1 VQSGDI
7 LADRFVIDD
16 DTRRGGIGVVYRGW
30 DLEAEQAVAI
40 KFLTQLS
47 PTDVKRFEREA
58 DLLAESNL
66 PGVVRHVQHGT
77 TEDGRPYLVMQW
89 LDGETVAARLDTRGF
104 DLAEA
109 VSLIVTVA
117 APLAAL
123 HARGLVHRDLKPEN
137 LILTRD
143 DPASV
148 TLIDFGLTR
157 ATIVSDTRVTAT
169 GCILGTP
176 GYMAPEQIR
185 GDAVIDARADV
196 FALGCVL
203 YECLTG
209 YAAFS
214 GGNFF
219 AVRTKI
225 LLTSPLAVRTLCPD
239 APPALEALVNA
250 MIAKRPDERPNDA
263 AAAATALRALGTLP
277 PSPRRRWHSMRPETP
292 PADAPHEGGATLV
305 VAQFSGIVLVDT
317 ARPGD
322 SEVQRDTLAAELA
335 ARGDELRRVVRGARL
350 ELLDGALVAIVPGSP
365 ARLDLAHRLVDVSRA
380 LAAVLPRAFVIAA
393 SGAEPFDELVDRAA
407 GCLDALVRASM
418 LEKPQRSVF
427 LDLGTGEVLGA
438 ELRLVRYA
446 AGFRIAT

>member
-1 VQSGDI
+1 MQSGDV

-30 DLEAEQAVAI
+30 DLEAEQPVAI

-58 DLLAESNL
+58 DLLAEARV

-89 LDGETVAARLDTRGF
+89 LDGETVAAHLETRGF
-104 DLAEA
+104 ALREAVALIAAVAEPLAE
-109 VSLIVTVA
+109 
-117 APLAAL
+117 L

-137 LILTRD
+137 LILTGD
-143 DPASV
+143 DPRSV
-148 TLIDFGLTR
+148 TLIDFGLAR
-157 ATIVSDTRVTAT
+157 ATIASDTRLTAT

-185 GDAVIDARADV
+185 GEREIDARADV

-209 YAAFS
+209 YAAFA

-225 LLTSPLAVRTLCPD
+225 LLSAPVPLRVLCPE
-239 APPALEALVNA
+239 APVALEALVEA
-250 MIAKRPDERPNDA
+250 MIAKRASDRLPDA
-263 AAAATALRALGTLP
+263 AAAASALAALGTLP
-277 PSPRRRWHSMRPETP
+277 PGPRRRWHTMRPETL
-292 PADAPHEGGATLV
+292 PASYAPRPGAATQV
-305 VAQFSGIVLVDT
+305 VEQWSGLVLVELE
-317 ARPGD
+317 AGG
-322 SEVQRDTLAAELA
+322 AELA
-335 ARGDELRRVVRGARL
+335 SRGDELRRIVRGARL
-350 ELLDGALVAIVPGSP
+350 ELVDGGLIAIVPGSP
-365 ARLDLAHRLVDVSRA
+365 ARLDLAQRLVDVARA

-393 SGAEPFDELVDRAA
+393 SGSEPFDELVERASA
-407 GCLDALVRASM
+407 SLEALVRAAVFGDA
-418 LEKPQRSVF
+418 QRAVF
-427 LDLGTGEVLGA
+427 LDLGTGDVLGQT
-438 ELRLVRYA
+438 LPLVRYA
-446 AGFRIAT
+446 AGYRIAT